1 MTFFIVIPF
10 LNEAENLARLSQEL
24 REFLN
29 KQMPSEQY
37 NIILVNDGSTDNSVE
52 EAHKVFDGFNYQL
65 LTHTTNMGPGM
76 AFQTAFLEILKTASA
91 DDYILTIEADNT
103 SNLGIVPG
111 MMRRSKEGYD
121 VVLASP
127 YIYGG
132 TIVKTPLVRRFLSF
146 FANLL
151 LRELLSL
158 RGIFT
163 ISSFFRLYKGSVL
176 QHIAQNY
183 DSHLIQRKGFEGK
196 VELLMKL
203 VFCQTPISEVPLV
216 LDTSRRKGKSKMKIL
231 RTTVDLLSLYFLKQ
245 KWKEQAVVYKS

>member
-10 LNEAENLARLSQEL
+10 LNEAENLARLAQEL
-24 REFLN
+24 CEFLN
-29 KQMPSEQY
+29 KQISSEQY
-37 NIILVNDGSTDNSVE
+37 NIILVDDGSTDNSVV
-52 EAHKVFDGFNYQL
+52 EAHKVFGGFNYQL
-65 LTHTTNMGPGM
+65 LTHDTNMGPGM
-76 AFQTAFLEILKTASA
+76 AFQTAFLEILKSASA
-91 DDYILTIEADNT
+91 DDYILTIESDNT

-111 MMRRSKEGYD
+111 MIRRSKEGYD

-132 TIVKTPLVRRFLSF
+132 TIVNTPFIRRFLSF
-146 FANLL
+146 FANLF

-163 ISSFFRLYKGSVL
+163 ISSFFRLYKANVL

-183 DSHLIQRKGFEGK
+183 DSQLIQRKGFEGK

-203 VFCQTPISEVPLV
+203 VFCQVPISEVPLV
-216 LDTSRRKGKSKMKIL
+216 LDTSRRKGKSKMRIFK
-231 RTTVDLLSLYFLKQ
+231 TTVDLLSLYFQKQ
-245 KWKEQAVVYKS
+245 KWKEQAVAYKS